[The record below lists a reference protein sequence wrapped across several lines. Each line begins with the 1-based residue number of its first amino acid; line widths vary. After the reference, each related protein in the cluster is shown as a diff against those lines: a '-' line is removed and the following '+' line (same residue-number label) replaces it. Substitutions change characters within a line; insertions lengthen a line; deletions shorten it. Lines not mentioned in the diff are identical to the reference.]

1 MLPTGRNL
9 FAIDPRS
16 VPTRNAWEI
25 GRRAAEDVVARY
37 AQDHGD
43 WPRRI
48 VLDLW
53 GSASMRTGGEEIA
66 QAFALIGARPKW
78 DLASNRVNAF
88 EILPLAMLGRP
99 RIDVTIRISGLFRDV
114 FPTQIALLDAAFR
127 AVAAL
132 EESAE
137 DNPLAGEPASRIFGA
152 APGRY
157 GVGLSGILES
167 GDWRE
172 RDELGRAYLEATSH
186 AYDGAGESHADAG
199 FGEKIARAD
208 ALVHVQDMAGQDVLD
223 SDAFAEH
230 EGGFAAAA
238 AMQGATPEIYHVDST
253 RPERIAV
260 RPLRQEIARVLE
272 GPRRQSALDRG
283 PDAPRPSRRD
293 GDRRNPRQPVRL
305 GRADR
310 RRGKPAV
317 RSLFR
322 RHARRRRRA

>member
-1 MLPTGRNL
+1 MAGLLPLFAGEGRGEGRETIRARPSSGASPPPSPAVAGEEAYGPAELRGLLAALDGRFVPPGPAGAPSRGRLDVLPTGRNL

-172 RDELGRAYLEATSH
+172 RDELGRAYLASYEPC
-186 AYDGAGESHADAG
+186 
-199 FGEKIARAD
+199 
-208 ALVHVQDMAGQDVLD
+208 L
-223 SDAFAEH
+223 
-230 EGGFAAAA
+230 
-238 AMQGATPEIYHVDST
+238 
-253 RPERIAV
+253 
-260 RPLRQEIARVLE
+260 
-272 GPRRQSALDRG
+272 
-283 PDAPRPSRRD
+283 
-293 GDRRNPRQPVRL
+293 
-305 GRADR
+305 
-310 RRGKPAV
+310 
-317 RSLFR
+317 
-322 RHARRRRRA
+322 